1 MAIYDP
7 PVVSWKLIGEDAG
20 YVYAGA
26 FKNTQMDSIREA
38 FKNTKGIVID
48 LRSYPVDNLLSSLV
62 PYVLPSPEPFVKFTV
77 GSVQQPGQFGMTGE
91 MKAGSKNKDY
101 YKGKV
106 VILVN
111 ASTQSNAEFITM
123 ALRLAPRAV
132 VLGSTTAGADGNV
145 SYFALPGGIQ
155 TLITGIGV
163 YYPDGRETQRTGI
176 GPDIVMEPTVKGIRE
191 NRDELLDKA
200 LAIIRE

>member
-1 MAIYDP
+1 M
-7 PVVSWKLIGEDAG
+7 
-20 YVYAGA
+20 
-26 FKNTQMDSIREA
+26 
-38 FKNTKGIVID
+38 VID
-48 LRSYPVDNLLSSLV
+48 LRSYPADNLLQSLIK
-62 PYVLPSPEPFVKFTV
+62 YVLPSPAPFAKFTV
-77 GSVQQPGQFGMTGE
+77 GSIRQPGQFAMTGE
-91 MKAGSKNKDY
+91 MEAGSKNKDY

-106 VILVN
+106 VILVD
-111 ASTQSNAEFITM
+111 ATTQSNAEFVTM

-132 VLGSTTAGADGNV
+132 VLGSTTAGADGNI
-145 SYFALPGGIQ
+145 SFFSLPGGIQ